1 VTDEVNDRPPREVA
15 EAYEIAY
22 RHGEAN
28 YHADWEFAFEDI
40 VPDDVE
46 IGPTT
51 IAAYIRKLQEEK
63 MKTPGCPMTIEELT
77 AILDDAD
84 ASLRAADVKRAM
96 KIILVWGQR
105 RDHLLNGEETW
116 EDQKIGP
123 ITFGGVRD

>member
-1 VTDEVNDRPPREVA
+1 MIDEVNDRPSPEVA
-15 EAYEIAY
+15 KAYETAY

-28 YHADWEFAFEDI
+28 YHADWVFALEDI
-40 VPDDVE
+40 VPGDVE

-51 IAAYIRKLQEEK
+51 ITAYIRKLQEEK
-63 MKTPGCPMTIEELT
+63 MTTEELT

-96 KIILVWGQR
+96 KIIFVWGQR
-105 RDHLLNGEETW
+105 REHLLNGDETW

-123 ITFGGVRD
+123 ITFGGVQDE